1 MLNLE
6 VKYPTIIANKSK
18 TMNKLEILDAID
30 GKKAE
35 MRAILDAGEAEAR
48 KLTEDETSRFNA
60 LEEEIRGLKLELR
73 QEENNELKSNKKMEK
88 RFSVLEAVNDV
99 INGRKHN
106 EDVQAYLDET
116 RAMAAN
122 AGLGMNGQ
130 IQISTRALDGIVTT
144 NDYTAGTYNGGGE
157 TIATETWDLLTALRD
172 KSAIVKAGAQV
183 YGNLVGDVEIPVMG
197 RETVSFAGETEL
209 VSGAPATFQSVSLKP
224 QRVTCTVPVSKT
236 WLRQNSPAVEAQLKN
251 SIIDAINEK
260 VEREILGESN
270 THFDGLMY
278 SADTKAASALT
289 YADIVEMETEIEGN
303 NMSMCFICDA
313 KAKGALKQIQR
324 QTGSP
329 IAIWNEGE
337 VDDMPTYV
345 TNAVKST
352 GGTEGNIVAVD
363 ASQVVIGYWGDV
375 IDIVVDPYSRAR
387 ENIVNIV
394 VTTYVDS
401 AVVRDNAYKGLAL
414 N

>member
-1 MLNLE
+1 
-6 VKYPTIIANKSK
+6 
-18 TMNKLEILDAID
+18 MNKLEILDAIN
-30 GKKAE
+30 GKKDQLNGLVDVAE
-35 MRAILDAGEAEAR
+35 KENRRL
-48 KLTEDETSRFNA
+48 N
-60 LEEEIRGLKLELR
+60 EEETANFEAIENEIKELKQELR
-73 QEENNELKSNKKMEK
+73 KEENKELKQNKKMET
-88 RFSVLEAVNDV
+88 RNFSLLEAINDV
-99 INGRKHN
+99 INGRKHDEN
-106 EDVQAYLDET
+106 VQAYLDET
-116 RAMAAN
+116 RSLAAQ

-130 IQISTRALDGIVTT
+130 IQIATRALDGIVTT
-144 NDYTAGTYNGGGE
+144 NNYLSDTNNGGGE

-183 YGNLVGDVEIPVMG
+183 YTNLVGDVEIPVMG
-197 RETVSFAGETEL
+197 RETVSFAGETAN
-209 VSGAPATFQSVSLKP
+209 VSGAPATFSSVSLKP

-236 WLRQNSPAVEAQLKN
+236 WLRQNSPAVEAQLKQ

-270 THFDGLMY
+270 SHFDGLMY
-278 SADTKAASALT
+278 SADTTSALT
-289 YADIVEMETEIEGN
+289 YADVVEMETAIEGN

-324 QTGSP
+324 QSGSP

-337 VDDMPTYV
+337 IDDMPTYV
-345 TNAVKST
+345 TNAVTST
-352 GGTEGNIVAVD
+352 AGTNGNIVAVD

-375 IDIVVDPYSRAR
+375 IDLVVDPYSRAT

-401 AVVRDNAYKGLAL
+401 AVVRDSAYKGLAL
-414 N
+414 TAE